1 MKHASPI
8 ITHIMPKTIK
18 KYQLLKGFQL
28 MQFYNINGKVVAV
41 TFSHGIRHPY
51 LIRGMFITDVP
62 ELQEAIESDNGFGT
76 IFHEVVPEEIPEEAI
91 QEDIPQKAPEKKK
104 AAKDTPASEPEDVSD
119 IGPDPAEGDPV
130 DYPDVSNLQE
140 ARQKMFD
147 LFPGEFKPANL
158 PNKPAVLNKAKA
170 KNITFSKLK

>member
-1 MKHASPI
+1 
-8 ITHIMPKTIK
+8 
-18 KYQLLKGFQL
+18 
-28 MQFYNINGKVVAV
+28 
-41 TFSHGIRHPY
+41 
-51 LIRGMFITDVP
+51 MFITDIP

-104 AAKDTPASEPEDVSD
+104 AAKDLRDTLDTDEKPPESSNKPAKETVIIHESTGPED
-119 IGPDPAEGDPV
+119 PKTT